1 MRGIEAIDA
10 RTRSLTFA
18 PIRDFSWGKYW
29 GKSAGTV
36 MTGLRQRKQ
45 NLLTARTIETAKKPG
60 RYSDGNGLY
69 LVVRSGG
76 SKQWMFLYRRESKLR
91 EMGLGSPAKG
101 VTLAMARGLRDETR
115 AIMARGVDPLEAHR
129 QAKQSAA
136 GIPTFGSYALALV
149 ERIEEGFSN
158 PKHRQQW
165 RNTLQ
170 TYCKP
175 IWTLPVDEVDTSG
188 VLACLTPIWQAK
200 PETASRVRGR
210 VERVLNAAKAERL
223 RSGEN
228 PAAWRGHLDATLP
241 KRAKLTRGHHA
252 ALAYPDMPPFMSDL
266 RTRPALAALA
276 LELAV
281 LTATRT
287 SEVLNAKWAEF
298 DLDAGL
304 WTIPAERMKAR
315 REHRVALSKRALDIV
330 KELSTA
336 RNSEFIFPGQKAGKP
351 LSNMAMLMLL
361 ERMGRRGVITSHGF
375 RSTFS
380 DWASEVSPFSSELR
394 ETALAH
400 TIGNKAEAAYR
411 RGDALEKRRA
421 MMEAWAAWCEPKE
434 ANVIT
439 FAKPRT

>member
-1 MRGIEAIDA
+1 LGKATMT
-10 RTRSLTFA
+10 RT
-18 PIRDFSWGKYW
+18 
-29 GKSAGTV
+29 
-36 MTGLRQRKQ
+36 RQRKQ

-69 LVVRSGG
+69 LVVRPGG
-76 SKQWMFLYRRESKLR
+76 SKQWMFLYRRDGKLS
-91 EMGLGSPAKG
+91 EMGLGSPLKG
-101 VTLAMARGLRDETR
+101 VTLAMARGLRDEAR
-115 AIMARGVDPLEAHR
+115 AVMARGGDPLEARR
-129 QAKQSAA
+129 QAEQSEA
-136 GIPTFGSYALALV
+136 GVQTFGSYALGLV
-149 ERIEEGFSN
+149 DRIEGGFSN

-170 TYCKP
+170 TYCEP
-175 IWTLPVDEVDTSG
+175 IWNLPVDRIDTAG
-188 VLACLTPIWQAK
+188 VLACLTPIWRTK

-210 VERVLNAAKAERL
+210 IERVLNAAKAERL

-241 KRAKLTRGHHA
+241 KPAKLARGHHA
-252 ALAYPDMPPFMSDL
+252 ALAYTDMPSFMSDL
-266 RTRPALAALA
+266 RARPVLAALA
-276 LELAV
+276 LELVV

-304 WTIPAERMKAR
+304 WTISAERMKAR
-315 REHRVALSKRALDIV
+315 REHRVALSERAFAIV

-336 RNSEFIFPGQKAGKP
+336 RSSEFVFPGQKPAKP

-361 ERMGRRGVITSHGF
+361 ERMGRRGAITPHGF
-375 RSTFS
+375 RSSFS
-380 DWASEVSPFSSELR
+380 DWASEVSPYSSELR

-434 ANVIT
+434 ANVVA
-439 FAKPRT
+439 FARPSGLG